1 MRKFEVGAPRTA
13 RMLVQSLLTTSQESL
28 RSRFRDSLPGGRGGG
43 RGGEQDM
50 GENGVGCDER
60 DENGEGGKVGGYKN
74 PRAAYCLRRR
84 RRAMVRRGGE
94 RTGGRTRSRW
104 GRTNWDKQDRFY
116 SSLGIIPGSR
126 RSYIVL
132 TLSGLPNYSSP
143 SPLPCPP
150 SLCPFP

>member
-1 MRKFEVGAPRTA
+1 
-13 RMLVQSLLTTSQESL
+13 
-28 RSRFRDSLPGGRGGG
+28 
-43 RGGEQDM
+43 M

-74 PRAAYCLRRR
+74 PRAAYCLRR

-132 TLSGLPNYSSP
+132 TLSGLPNYSSS
-143 SPLPCPP
+143 SPLPCSP
-150 SLCPFP
+150 SLSVPFPRLEKCSFTLFVVLVYLFFSRSLPSLSSFRKTKKKAYENILSRLIFPT